1 MVTLQSTG
9 RRRFD
14 ITRLDNGYYEVRI
27 ILTGPEKYIAAIV
40 FSPEEW
46 KKVYALQ
53 EKRTNS

>member
-9 RRRFD
+9 KRRFD

-27 ILTGPEKYIAAIV
+27 IMTGSEKYIAAIV
-40 FSPEEW
+40 FSAEEW

-53 EKRTNS
+53 EKGTSS